1 MDYTSMIRSKI
12 VFTNGCFD
20 ILHIGHVKLLNYC
33 ATLGKVIVGL
43 NSDSSVT
50 HLKGHGRP
58 VNSEEDRKLMLLNLR
73 SVSQVI
79 VFNEATPLNLIRDL
93 QPDFIVKGGD
103 YNVNEVVGSDLAQ
116 VRIFKFIDGYSSTS
130 IMKRIHR
137 ISENSTDG

>member
-1 MDYTSMIRSKI
+1 MIRSKI

>member
-1 MDYTSMIRSKI
+1 MIRSKI

-103 YNVNEVVGSDLAQ
+103 YNVNEVVGSDLAE
-116 VRIFKFIDGYSSTS
+116 VRIFEFIDGYSSTS
-130 IMKRIHR
+130 IMKRIHL

>member
-1 MDYTSMIRSKI
+1 
-12 VFTNGCFD
+12 
-20 ILHIGHVKLLNYC
+20 
-33 ATLGKVIVGL
+33 
-43 NSDSSVT
+43 
-50 HLKGHGRP
+50 
-58 VNSEEDRKLMLLNLR
+58 
-73 SVSQVI
+73 

-103 YNVNEVVGSDLAQ
+103 YNVNEVVGSDLAE

>member
-1 MDYTSMIRSKI
+1 MIRSKI

-130 IMKRIHR
+130 IMKRIHL

>member
-1 MDYTSMIRSKI
+1 MDYTSMIQSKI

-103 YNVNEVVGSDLAQ
+103 YNVNEVVGSDLAE

>member
-1 MDYTSMIRSKI
+1 MIRSKI

-103 YNVNEVVGSDLAQ
+103 YNVNEVVGSDLAE

-130 IMKRIHR
+130 IMKRIHL

>member
-1 MDYTSMIRSKI
+1 MIQSKI

-103 YNVNEVVGSDLAQ
+103 YNVNEVVGSDLAE